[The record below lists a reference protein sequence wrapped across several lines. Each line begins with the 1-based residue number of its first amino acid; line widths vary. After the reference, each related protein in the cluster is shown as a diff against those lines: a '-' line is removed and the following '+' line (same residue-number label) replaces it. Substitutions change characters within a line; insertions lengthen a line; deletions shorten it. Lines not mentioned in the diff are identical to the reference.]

1 MGKPVLSPLYV
12 LKVTAYASSDMRYP
26 IPIKNLWLEGHCTLM
41 LVLENLLCFRPDASL
56 TSRVSE
62 EVSLTFMLWDE
73 VCFGIPVVR
82 ERVVQRLSKGLFWLE
97 SPRGSL
103 FFEHEW

>member
-12 LKVTAYASSDMRYP
+12 LKVTAYASSDVRYP

-41 LVLENLLCFRPDASL
+41 LVLESLLCFRPDASL

-62 EVSLTFMLWDE
+62 VLSLTFMLWDE
-73 VCFGIPVVR
+73 VCFGIPIVR
-82 ERVVQRLSKGLFWLE
+82 ESGPKVEQRPFLAGESQRVTVFRA
-97 SPRGSL
+97 
-103 FFEHEW
+103 